1 MIFQYYVCYFD
12 KIPFYQNLSIEK
24 FNILIENKIHGKLG
38 FDIDNIMRKSQF
50 VGTRRTQVV
59 HHIHFMVLVLVKIK
73 KLHSITLSLTK
84 CAFLVTKCYPV
95 LQVQVIFQPE
105 YEHLVKQISTH
116 FSFLRYQGTH
126 IEDCTQKCLPQSCLP
141 VGKSEVGIII
151 ITHHQKCLPYYYYQI
166 FKCECPAALACDS
179 VVDRHCFLPTR
190 T

>member
-1 MIFQYYVCYFD
+1 MIFFIHIYILYRLHSWVVLSVVKGWMIFQYYVCYFD

-84 CAFLVTKCYPV
+84 CAFLVKKVPSSTSSPSNISAWIWTPCQTNFNPFFFFAILGHTHWKIKNRFTWALV
-95 LQVQVIFQPE
+95 L
-105 YEHLVKQISTH
+105 
-116 FSFLRYQGTH
+116 
-126 IEDCTQKCLPQSCLP
+126 
-141 VGKSEVGIII
+141 
-151 ITHHQKCLPYYYYQI
+151 
-166 FKCECPAALACDS
+166 
-179 VVDRHCFLPTR
+179 
-190 T
+190 